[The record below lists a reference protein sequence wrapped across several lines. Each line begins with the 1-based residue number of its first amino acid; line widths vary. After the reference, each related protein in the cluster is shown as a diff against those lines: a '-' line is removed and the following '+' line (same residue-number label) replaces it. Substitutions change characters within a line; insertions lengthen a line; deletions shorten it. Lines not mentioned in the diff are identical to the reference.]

1 MTGIIGSNRG
11 KEAGIVA
18 HPLCNMTNMVA
29 YATGGAALTGFSEY
43 TTARGR
49 MVVALPSS
57 GTDAATVGSAMSD
70 QQNAT
75 HTHGGGQ
82 HTHGGGSHTHGGG
95 QHSHGSHCHQASLIC
110 SLWGGGFGGTCGY
123 TTLSG
128 VHAGSGTTGGGSGT
142 TGASSATT
150 GSTSLSSTLSYIQLI
165 SIKKD
170 AEN

>member
-11 KEAGIVA
+11 KEAGVIA

-29 YATGGAALTGFSEY
+29 HATGGATLTGFSEY

-49 MVVALPSS
+49 MVVALPSG
-57 GTDAATVGSAMSD
+57 GTDAGTVGTALTN
-70 QQNAT
+70 QQDPT

-82 HTHGGGSHTHGGG
+82 HTHGGGSHTHG
-95 QHSHGSHCHQASLIC
+95 SHCHQAGLIC
-110 SLWGGGFGGTCGY
+110 SLWGGGFGGTCGW
-123 TTLSG
+123 TTLAG
-128 VHAGSGTTGGGSGT
+128 VSAGSATTGASSGT
-142 TGASSATT
+142 TGASSGTT
-150 GSTSLSSTLSYIQLI
+150 GTTALSGTLSYIQLI

>member
-29 YATGGAALTGFSEY
+29 HATGGASLTGFSEY

-49 MVVALPSS
+49 MMVGMPSG
-57 GTDAATVGSAMSD
+57 GTDGGTVGSGMSD
-70 QQNAT
+70 NENAT

-82 HTHGGGSHTHGGG
+82 HTHGGGSH
-95 QHSHGSHCHQASLIC
+95 SHGTHCHQAGLIC
-110 SLWGGGFGGTCGY
+110 SLWGGGFGGTCGW
-123 TTLSG
+123 TTLAG
-128 VHAGSGTTGGGSGT
+128 VPAGSATTGASSGT
-142 TGASSATT
+142 TGASSGTT
-150 GSTSLSSTLSYIQLI
+150 GTTALSGTLSYIQLI

>member
-29 YATGGAALTGFSEY
+29 YATGGSTLTGFSEY
-43 TTARGR
+43 TSARGR
-49 MVVALPSS
+49 MMVGMPSG
-57 GTDAATVGSAMSD
+57 GTDAGTVGSGMSNN
-70 QQNAT
+70 QNAT

-82 HTHGGGSHTHGGG
+82 HTHGGGNHTHGGG
-95 QHSHGSHCHQASLIC
+95 QHTHGSHCHQASLIC

-128 VHAGSGTTGGGSGT
+128 VHAGSGTTGGGSAT
-142 TGASSATT
+142 TGAGSATT